1 MAETFPLPRSG
12 YKLLRLILIGY
23 LHEGGRDR
31 KGSGPT
37 DVGRATGL
45 DQTVVSRN
53 NAPLAALGL
62 LEQAESRKW
71 RLTQGG
77 EEVARAMEYEAE
89 DELRSS
95 LGGVLRNNEYVRR
108 IVTFVRARGEVAE
121 DQLVSHMAL
130 TAGVKRS
137 AEFLTGARAL
147 LEFLLVAGILE
158 YDGDTIRA
166 AQPVSTAPEMP
177 DRTTTTTPSP
187 PSSRRRSVPV
197 PPSVEF
203 GNVLITF
210 NVSAGDLKSD
220 AAVDKLAARLRR
232 LVEALL
238 AD

>member
-62 LEQAESRKW
+62 LESAEGRKW
-71 RLTQGG
+71 RLTEGG
-77 EEVARAMEYEAE
+77 EAVARAMEYEAAE
-89 DELRSS
+89 ELSGA

-108 IVTFVRARGEVAE
+108 VVTFVRARREVAE

-130 TAGVKRS
+130 SAGVKRT

-147 LEFLLVAGILE
+147 LELLLVGGILE
-158 YDGDTIRA
+158 YDGDAIRA
-166 AQPVSTAPEMP
+166 AQPA
-177 DRTTTTTPSP
+177 
-187 PSSRRRSVPV
+187 SSQAQEIERVGTSR
-197 PPSVEF
+197 PPSVPQRRMAEPPAVDF
-203 GNVLITF
+203 GRVVVTLNVT
-210 NVSAGDLKSD
+210 AADLKSD
-220 AAVDKLAARLRR
+220 AAAEALAARLRR

>member
-71 RLTQGG
+71 RLTEGG
-77 EEVARAMEYEAE
+77 EEVARAMEYEAT

-147 LEFLLVAGILE
+147 LEFLLVAGTLE
-158 YDGDTIRA
+158 YDGDAIRA
-166 AQPVSTAPEMP
+166 AQPVSTQAELP
-177 DRTTTTTPSP
+177 DRTTTTSRP
-187 PSSRRRSVPV
+187 PSSGKRSVPV
-197 PPSVEF
+197 PPAVEF
-203 GNVLITF
+203 GNVVITF

-220 AAVDKLAARLRR
+220 AAVDTLAARLRR